1 MYMYTIFSNG
11 GFEVGLSELKGT
23 VENMR
28 PPIGKVA
35 PRSRR

>member
-1 MYMYTIFSNG
+1 MYMYTIFSNV

-28 PPIGKVA
+28 PPIVKVA